1 MAWAGATS
9 PRARGALLVFLK
21 LAFAGAVLGWLVS
34 RGYLDLSR
42 VSARALL
49 LGFLLLGLQAAG
61 NALRLRWVFGA
72 HGLPLS
78 LARATSLTWVA
89 LAFNQILPGGAG
101 GDVARAYYAAQDH
114 PEAKAEAVVAVL
126 FDKVIGLAGLL
137 LLGVV
142 AWAVA
147 AACVDDLPADAA
159 RLIRAIGATMA
170 IGLAGAAAVAAAALS
185 PRVGAWAERGG
196 LRGWLDAKLGARV
209 GRVTGPL
216 ASLVAAHR
224 GERLRLLG
232 LTAFSAALHLASCVA
247 LYLLARGAGDSR
259 SFVLHLS
266 LWSVVFLT
274 TAIPLSP
281 GGLGV
286 SEAAAARL
294 WLLCGVTTGAA
305 TYLAFRVVSV
315 LHAAVGLAV
324 YVGMRRRVT
333 AVMQPAERAR

>member
-1 MAWAGATS
+1 MPS
-9 PRARGALLVFLK
+9 PRPSRLRAALFPALK
-21 LAFAGAVLGWLVS
+21 LAFAGAVFGWLVS
-34 RGYLDLSR
+34 RGYLDFSSL
-42 VSARALL
+42 SARSLL
-49 LGFLLLGLQAAG
+49 LGFLLLGVQGAG
-61 NALRLRWVFGA
+61 NAIRLRWVFKA
-72 HGLPLS
+72 HGLPLG

-89 LAFNQILPGGAG
+89 LAFNQLLPGGAG
-101 GDVARAYYAAQDH
+101 GDAVRAYYAAQDH

-142 AWAVA
+142 PWVVVA
-147 AACVDDLPADAA
+147 AYGDHLPAEAA
-159 RLIRAIGATMA
+159 RLIRTIGATMA
-170 IGLAGAAAVAAAALS
+170 IAFAGSAALAAAALS
-185 PRVGAWAERGG
+185 PRLGAWAARAG
-196 LRGWLDAKLGARV
+196 LGARLGAKLGRV
-209 GRVTGPL
+209 AAPM

-232 LTAFSAALHLASCVA
+232 LTAFSAILHLTSCVA
-247 LYLLARGAGDSR
+247 LYVLAGDAR

-266 LWSVVFLT
+266 IWSVVFLT

-324 YVGMRRRVT
+324 YVGMRRR
-333 AVMQPAERAR
+333 APAMMRPAERAP